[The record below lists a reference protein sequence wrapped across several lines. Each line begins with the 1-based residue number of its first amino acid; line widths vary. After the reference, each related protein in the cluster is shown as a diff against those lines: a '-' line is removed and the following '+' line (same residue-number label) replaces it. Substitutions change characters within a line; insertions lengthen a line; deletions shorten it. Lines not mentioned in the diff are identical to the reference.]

1 MKYRVEVE
9 LKKEILNPE
18 ARAVKESLQ
27 KKGLSHLKSLA
38 ISKNFIVE
46 LSDDCSDP
54 VAELEKMA
62 QSYLAN
68 PLSEN
73 YKISKLEA

>member
-1 MKYRVEVE
+1 MKYRVEVI

-27 KKGLSHLKSLA
+27 KKGVSHLKNLA
-38 ISKNFIVE
+38 ISKNFIIE
-46 LSDDCSDP
+46 LSNDCADP
-54 VAELEKMA
+54 MKELENIA

-68 PLSEN
+68 SLSEN
-73 YKISKLEA
+73 YKISKLEP